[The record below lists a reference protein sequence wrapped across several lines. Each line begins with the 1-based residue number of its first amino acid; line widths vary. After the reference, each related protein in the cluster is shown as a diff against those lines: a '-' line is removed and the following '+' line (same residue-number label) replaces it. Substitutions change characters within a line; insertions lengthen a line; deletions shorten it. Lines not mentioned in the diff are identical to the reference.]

1 MMLSC
6 GLTGIYLR
14 TIICLMKTTFLFALI
29 LFVSCSH
36 KAVVPQK
43 TARPSPYPRIE
54 AGIPRVCGVSQEQD
68 GYEER
73 YIFDCKSDYSRDSR
87 LPAGFG
93 FRSKPGH
100 PYTSGVKSPYP
111 RGKVARS
118 IDMISRNTALNE
130 TYLYVIDFAG
140 GPDSHDQKSVIFLFP
155 RTDIPKVTE
164 IGSEVELLLPT
175 GEKAFFDAETGAI
188 RGGAL
193 KEGPIDLHRDRMK
206 RAQPNV
212 HYTGDYISVRL
223 NHAFE
228 EPTIGAEKAVIQQKD
243 NICILM
249 RNRLFDKNGK
259 LLTKNDED
267 FLEAINRECTTPF
280 SF

>member
-1 MMLSC
+1 
-6 GLTGIYLR
+6 
-14 TIICLMKTTFLFALI
+14 MKYTLLFI
-29 LFVSCSH
+29 VLFSCSQL
-36 KAVVPQK
+36 PQK
-43 TARPSPYPRIE
+43 PAKVVKPSPYPRIE
-54 AGIPRVCGVSQEQD
+54 AGIKRVCGVSQEQD

-73 YIFDCKSDYSRDSR
+73 YIFDCKADYSPDSR
-87 LPAGFG
+87 LQAGYG

-100 PYTSGVKSPYP
+100 PYTTGVKSPYP

-118 IDMISRNTALNE
+118 IDMISRNLALNE

-155 RTDIPKVTE
+155 RVEIPKITT
-164 IGSEVELLLPT
+164 IGSEIELLLPT
-175 GEKAFFDAETGAI
+175 GEKAFFDAETGAV

-193 KEGPIDLHRDRMK
+193 KEGPIDIHRDRMK

-212 HYTGDYISVRL
+212 HYVGDYISMRL

-228 EPTIGAEKAVIQQKD
+228 EPTMSAEKVVIQQKD

-249 RNRLFDKNGK
+249 RNRLFNKQGK
-259 LLTKNDED
+259 LLTKSDEEL
-267 FLEAINRECTTPF
+267 LEAINRECTTPF
-280 SF
+280 RF